1 MTPVEKV
8 LRDNLIAIIDAY
20 RKATGRSMTAISRA
34 FYGKAKHLDLFKAG
48 TADIALE
55 KYGAMIQAFQDKWPP
70 GAPFP
75 FLRSLI
81 VEMPKEKRG
90 QQSRPPV
97 RQEPN
102 RLSAPD
108 HENAAEPDR
117 RKRGHRGRPDAA
129 AAGSGNDHVAGA
141 ASSHHRGS
149 SGKNN
154 CVDAAVHSDRR
165 RGKPRRK
172 PARGRREAPLKRRE
186 S

>member
-129 AAGSGNDHVAGA
+129 AARSRDDRVAGA
-141 ASSHHRGS
+141 ASPRHRRS
-149 SGKNN
+149 SPGDHR
-154 CVDAAVHSDRR
+154 VDAEANPRRR
-165 RGKPRRK
+165 RGKPRRR
-172 PARGRREAPLKRRE
+172 PARRAG
-186 S
+186 